1 MAIKARLHRFD
12 PRVLTGVLK
21 FVYDVLQKEDFPGAV
36 IAVLS
41 TSHCVIDANRHLLL
55 KPQQIVTDA
64 RRRN

>member
-1 MAIKARLHRFD
+1 MPIKARLHRFD

-21 FVYDVLQKEDFPGAV
+21 FIYGVLQKEDLPDAV

-55 KPQQIVTDA
+55 KPQRIVTDA
-64 RRRN
+64 RIRN